1 MSKFSAIAALRDE
14 AYNTFL
20 EEGYT
25 PSEALKQADSIA
37 WREWQ
42 ARATGRRQGAHPAP
56 APYVWGARQGRTR

>member
-14 AYNTFL
+14 AYGEFIS
-20 EEGYT
+20 EGYT
-25 PSEALKQADSIA
+25 PTEALKQADSIA

-56 APYVWGARQGRTR
+56 APYVWGARQGRAR